1 MINTLFRNII
11 LSAALFISA
20 AVSAQTVVQPKIMV
34 IPYTKESEDIRT
46 VLEEDSNK
54 RIALSKIKEAF
65 DERGV
70 STIDFVARLKAANTA
85 DVMNMD
91 NQADI
96 KSAIINMSGADI
108 YVEAE
113 IICQQSRVAGQTKPE
128 TRVKITITAYDIAT
142 GASLANKIGECGP
155 FYTDD
160 VAKLSMKAI
169 SSIADDFLRVMQAK
183 FSDIA
188 EQGRSVMMLINLD
201 ANSSYTMESAV
212 GTQGLLLQDEIELW
226 VDSASYNGN
235 YHLQG
240 VSPLNMVFDD
250 IKLPFLD
257 ETGATYTVSK
267 FSMSALKFFRSL
279 GITVSRTLKGN
290 TLYIT
295 IK

>member
-1 MINTLFRNII
+1 MMNTLFKNII

-34 IPYTKESEDIRT
+34 IPYTKEGEDIRT

-113 IICQQSRVAGQTKPE
+113 IICQQSSVDGQAKPE

-169 SSIADDFLRVMQAK
+169 SSIADDFLSVIQAK

-188 EQGRSVMMLINLD
+188 EQGRSVMMLINFD

-250 IKLPFLD
+250 IKLPFID

-290 TLYIT
+290 TLYLT

>member
-1 MINTLFRNII
+1 MKNII
-11 LSAALFISA
+11 CYAFIV
-20 AVSAQTVVQPKIMV
+20 VSSMISFCLNAQTVVQPKIMV
-34 IPYTKESEDIRT
+34 IPYTKEGEDIRT

-85 DVMNMD
+85 NVMNMD

-96 KSAIINMSGADI
+96 KSAIIDMSGADI

-113 IICQQSRVAGQTKPE
+113 IICQQEDVVGQSKPE
-128 TRVKITITAYDIAT
+128 SRVKINVTAYDIAT

-160 VAKLSMKAI
+160 IAKLSMKAI
-169 SSIADDFLRVMQAK
+169 SSIADEFLNVMQTK
-183 FSDIA
+183 FTDLS
-188 EQGRSVMMLINLD
+188 EQGRSIIMYITFD
-201 ANSSYTMESAV
+201 EGSSYTMESEV
-212 GTQGLLLQDEIELW
+212 GNEGLTLQDEIELW
-226 VDSASYNGN
+226 VDASCYNNN

-240 VSPLNMVFDD
+240 VTPLNMIFDD
-250 IKLPFLD
+250 IKLPYVD
-257 ETGATYTVSK
+257 ESGATYTASK
-267 FSMSALKFFRSL
+267 YSMEALKFFRKLGVSISRSL
-279 GITVSRTLKGN
+279 RGN
-290 TLYIT
+290 SLYIT

>member
-1 MINTLFRNII
+1 MRKLILLATFFIMPLFSIC
-11 LSAALFISA
+11 A
-20 AVSAQTVVQPKIMV
+20 SAQTAVQPKIMV
-34 IPYTKESEDIRT
+34 IPYTKTGEDIRT
-46 VLEEDSNK
+46 ILEEDSNK

-85 DVMNMD
+85 NVMNMD

-96 KSAIINMSGADI
+96 KSSIIDMSGADI

-113 IICQQSRVAGQTKPE
+113 IICQQTQVAGQSKPE
-128 TRVKITITAYDIAT
+128 TRVKINITAYDIAT

-169 SSIADDFLRVMQAK
+169 SSIADDFLSVMQAK
-183 FSDIA
+183 FTDMA
-188 EQGRSVMMLINLD
+188 EQGRSIMMYITFD
-201 ANSSYTMESAV
+201 AASAYTMESAV
-212 GTQGLLLQDEIELW
+212 GNQGLTLQDEIELW
-226 VDSASYNGN
+226 VDSSCYNNN

-240 VSPLNMVFDD
+240 VTPLNMIFDD
-250 IKLPFLD
+250 IRLPFTD
-257 ETGATYTVSK
+257 ENGNTYTASK
-267 FSMSALKFFRSL
+267 YSMNAFKFFRSL
-279 GITVSRTLKGN
+279 GVTISRSLKGN

>member
-1 MINTLFRNII
+1 MMRTLFKNIV
-11 LSAALFISA
+11 LPAALFVSA

-34 IPYTKESEDIRT
+34 IPYTKEGEDIRS

-113 IICQQSRVAGQTKPE
+113 IICQQSRVDNQTKPE

-169 SSIADDFLRVMQAK
+169 SSIADDFLRVMQVK

-201 ANSSYTMESAV
+201 ENSNYTMESAI
-212 GTQGLLLQDEIELW
+212 GSQGLLLQDEIELW
-226 VDSASYNGN
+226 VDSASYNGH

-250 IKLPFLD
+250 IKLPFVD
-257 ETGATYTVSK
+257 ENGATYTVSK

>member
-1 MINTLFRNII
+1 MSNIFRNII

-34 IPYTKESEDIRT
+34 IPYTKEGEDIRT

-113 IICQQSRVAGQTKPE
+113 IICQQNRVAGQTKPE

-142 GASLANKIGECGP
+142 GSSLANKIGECGP
-155 FYTDD
+155 FYTED

-201 ANSSYTMESAV
+201 ANSNYTMESAV

-250 IKLPFLD
+250 IKLPFVD

>member
-1 MINTLFRNII
+1 MKKVLFYATAMV
-11 LSAALFISA
+11 LSLFSFY
-20 AVSAQTVVQPKIMV
+20 VKAQTVVQPKIMV
-34 IPYTKESEDIRT
+34 IPYTKEGEDIRT

-85 DVMNMD
+85 NVMNMD

-96 KSAIINMSGADI
+96 KSAIIDMSGADI

-113 IICQQSRVAGQTKPE
+113 IICQQAIVSGQSKPE
-128 TRVKITITAYDIAT
+128 SRVKINVTAYDIAT
-142 GASLANKIGECGP
+142 GTSLANKIGECGP

-160 VAKLSMKAI
+160 IAKLSMKAI
-169 SSIADDFLRVMQAK
+169 SSVADDFLRVMQTK
-183 FSDIA
+183 FTDIS
-188 EQGRSVMMLINLD
+188 EQGRSIMMIITFD
-201 ANSSYTMESAV
+201 EGSAYTMESEV
-212 GTQGLLLQDEIELW
+212 GKQGLTLQDEIELW
-226 VDSASYNGN
+226 VDSSSYNNN

-240 VSPLNMVFDD
+240 VTPLNMIFDD
-250 IKLPFLD
+250 IKLPFVD
-257 ETGATYTVSK
+257 ETGATFTASK
-267 FSMSALKFFRSL
+267 YSMNALKFFRSL
-279 GITVSRTLKGN
+279 GVSISRSLKGN

>member
-1 MINTLFRNII
+1 MRRLFFCITTMVLAL
-11 LSAALFISA
+11 LSIYAQ
-20 AVSAQTVVQPKIMV
+20 AQTVVQPKIMV
-34 IPYTKESEDIRT
+34 IPYTKEGEDIRT

-85 DVMNMD
+85 NVMNMD

-96 KSAIINMSGADI
+96 KSAIIDMSGADI

-113 IICQQSRVAGQTKPE
+113 IICQQDNVPGQSKPE
-128 TRVKITITAYDIAT
+128 SRVKINVTAYDIAT

-160 VAKLSMKAI
+160 IAKLSMKAI
-169 SSIADDFLRVMQAK
+169 SSVADDFLRVIQTK
-183 FSDIA
+183 FTDIS
-188 EQGRSVMMLINLD
+188 EQGRSIMMFITFD
-201 ANSSYTMESAV
+201 EGSAYTMESEV
-212 GTQGLLLQDEIELW
+212 GNQGLTLQDEIELW
-226 VDSASYNGN
+226 VDSSCYNNN
-235 YHLQG
+235 YHIQG
-240 VSPLNMVFDD
+240 VTPLNMIFDD
-250 IKLPFLD
+250 IKLPIVD
-257 ETGATYTVSK
+257 EAGATYTASK
-267 FSMSALKFFRSL
+267 YSMSALKFFRSL
-279 GITVSRTLKGN
+279 GISISRSLKGN

>member
-1 MINTLFRNII
+1 MKKVIVGMAVLA
-11 LSAALFISA
+11 LSLLSFYAK
-20 AVSAQTVVQPKIMV
+20 AQTVVQPKIMV
-34 IPYTKESEDIRT
+34 IPYTKEREDIRT

-85 DVMNMD
+85 SVMNLD

-96 KSAIINMSGADI
+96 KSAIIDMSGADI

-113 IICQQSRVAGQTKPE
+113 IICQQDYVAGQSKPE
-128 TRVKITITAYDIAT
+128 SRVKINVTAYDIAT

-160 VAKLSMKAI
+160 IAKLSMKAI
-169 SSIADDFLRVMQAK
+169 SSIADDFLRVMQTK
-183 FSDIA
+183 FTDIA
-188 EQGRSVMMLINLD
+188 EQGRSIMMFITFD
-201 ANSSYTMESAV
+201 EGSAYTMESEV
-212 GTQGLLLQDEIELW
+212 GNQGLTLQDEIELW
-226 VDSASYNGN
+226 VDSSCYNNN

-240 VSPLNMVFDD
+240 VTPLNMIFDD
-250 IKLPFLD
+250 IKLPFTD
-257 ETGATYTVSK
+257 ENGATYTASK
-267 FSMSALKFFRSL
+267 YSMSALKFFRSL
-279 GITVSRTLKGN
+279 GITVSRSLKGN
-290 TLYIT
+290 TLYVT